1 MTVCVQVELVG
12 GAFPSAQHFHLGI
25 GNPRLESC
33 SVAAPKQNT
42 VTKGVDDGV
51 GQW

>member
-1 MTVCVQVELVG
+1 MMKCMQVEQVVRD
-12 GAFPSAQHFHLGI
+12 FPSAQHFCLGI
-25 GNPRLESC
+25 GTPRWGAV
-33 SVAAPKQNT
+33 VAAPKQNT